1 LTVCVADRPGSL
13 ARTAGVLAMNLVT
26 VLSAR
31 AFSTTEGLAL
41 QRFTVRP
48 GEPGRMQAVA
58 DTLEAAFAGRIALEA
73 RLTRKALE
81 YRPVDEVAVE
91 VRVVDDASAHSTVVE
106 VRGPDALGLLYAI
119 TAGLSDL
126 DLDIHVAKID
136 TLGAR
141 VVDTFYVRDALG
153 RKPGPEQTAE
163 IRRAVAHRV
172 ASLFR

>member
-1 LTVCVADRPGSL
+1 
-13 ARTAGVLAMNLVT
+13 MNLVT

-31 AFSTTEGLAL
+31 AVSTGQGLAL

-48 GEPGRMQAVA
+48 GDPSRMNAA
-58 DTLEAAFAGRIALEA
+58 IDGLAAAFAGRIALEA
-73 RLTRKALE
+73 RLTQKALD
-81 YRPVDEVAVE
+81 YKPSANVSVD

-119 TAGLSDL
+119 AAGLGDL

-141 VVDTFYVRDALG
+141 VVDTFYVRDARGL
-153 RKPGPEQTAE
+153 KLEPEQAAE
-163 IRRAVAHRV
+163 IPRAVAHRV
-172 ASLFR
+172 AALFR